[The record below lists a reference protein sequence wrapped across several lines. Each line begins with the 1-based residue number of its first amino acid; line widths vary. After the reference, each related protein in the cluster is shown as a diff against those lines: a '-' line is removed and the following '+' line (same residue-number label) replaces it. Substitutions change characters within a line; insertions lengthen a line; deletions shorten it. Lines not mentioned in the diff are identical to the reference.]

1 MPRVLR
7 LLVVATAAGL
17 WCGLFGV
24 GGGTVMV
31 PLLVLWLGW
40 DARAAT
46 ATSLGAIA
54 VIAAVGVAAHLPYG
68 TVRWGEAALVGG
80 PALAGVVAGTA
91 LQQRLPERTIRL
103 VFAAVLLATAGA
115 LVL

>member
-1 MPRVLR
+1 VPR

-24 GGGTVMV
+24 GGGTIMV

-40 DARAAT
+40 DARSAT
-46 ATSLGAIA
+46 ATSLAAIA
-54 VIAAVGVAAHLPYG
+54 LIAAVAAAAHLPYG
-68 TVRWGEAALVGG
+68 TVRWAEAALVGV
-80 PALAGVVAGTA
+80 PALGGVVAGTA
-91 LQQRLPERTIRL
+91 LQQRLPERAIRV

-115 LVL
+115 LAR